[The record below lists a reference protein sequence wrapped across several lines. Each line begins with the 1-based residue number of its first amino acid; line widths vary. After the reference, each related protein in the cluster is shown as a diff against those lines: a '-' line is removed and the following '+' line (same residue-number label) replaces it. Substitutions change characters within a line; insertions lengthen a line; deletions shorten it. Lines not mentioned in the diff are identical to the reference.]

1 MLNKLCMGEQETK
14 QTKNAKTVS
23 RKLLKVSEIFFK
35 LEIKMKQLNR
45 IIRDIR
51 ILFKHEDDY
60 YKSIRADNFWN
71 NNYIEYESKL
81 IEIQTF
87 W

>member
-1 MLNKLCMGEQETK
+1 
-14 QTKNAKTVS
+14 
-23 RKLLKVSEIFFK
+23 
-35 LEIKMKQLNR
+35 MKQLNR

-60 YKSIRADNFWN
+60 YKPIRADNFWN